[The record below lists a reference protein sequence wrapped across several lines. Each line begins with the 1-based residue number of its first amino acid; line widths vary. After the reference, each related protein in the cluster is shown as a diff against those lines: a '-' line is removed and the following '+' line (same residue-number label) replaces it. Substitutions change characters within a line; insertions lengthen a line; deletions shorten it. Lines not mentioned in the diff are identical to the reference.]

1 MILPL
6 TNSPS
11 ESFTFKVNEN
21 IYKFKSKWN
30 TQGFWTL
37 DIFDIDGNVL
47 VYAVKIVANENLLN
61 AFTNIPFDLISEK
74 EYDPARHDLDKFD
87 LQIIERIDV

>member
-37 DIFDIDGNVL
+37 DIFDIYGNVL

-74 EYDPARHDLDKFD
+74 EYDPTRHNLDKFD
-87 LQIIERIDV
+87 LQIVERIDV